1 MKAFFYIW
9 CVMAAV
15 GLIALFFNP
24 SHIVTCCGAALM
36 ACAAYPETKDKDDE

>member
-1 MKAFFYIW
+1 M
-9 CVMAAV
+9 MAAV

-36 ACAAYPETKDKDDE
+36 ACAAYPDTKNKDDE